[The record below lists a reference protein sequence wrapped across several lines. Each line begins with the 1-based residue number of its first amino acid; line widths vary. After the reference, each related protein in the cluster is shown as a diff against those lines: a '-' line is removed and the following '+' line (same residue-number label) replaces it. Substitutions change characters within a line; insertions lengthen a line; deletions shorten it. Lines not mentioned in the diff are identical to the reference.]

1 MIIEDKILPGEELF
15 KYVAYIYEE
24 SQKRVTPPL
33 EESTKPQ
40 FSEDVKNEKP
50 KEEIEGDLPGYCE
63 DGQCCLNFSSF
74 LEDED
79 IENTMYGSI
88 SEEGDQLKSE
98 IKQQGSN
105 SKNEKFQE
113 VESDY
118 DKMMAA
124 RNDMSKPTQPRG
136 GEMPQGRTLNI
147 N

>member
-1 MIIEDKILPGEELF
+1 MVIEDKILPGEELF

-24 SQKRVTPPL
+24 SQKRVTPQL

-40 FSEDVKNEKP
+40 NSADIKNETP
-50 KEEIEGDLPGYCE
+50 LEEPDEDLPGYCE
-63 DGQCCLNFSSF
+63 NGQCALNFASF

-88 SEEGDQLKSE
+88 SEEGDELTTD

-105 SKNEKFQE
+105 SKNEKFVE
-113 VESDY
+113 VEGDY
-118 DKMMAA
+118 EKMMSA
-124 RNDMSKPTQPRG
+124 RNDIGKPTQMKG

-147 N
+147 H